1 MNNRDVA
8 SPLVGDAWV
17 ICAGVTQPPSAG
29 VHSGG
34 ALCHIQLLALCVAV
48 FGAVVGGCQLMVNPF
63 HDELAGPQQ
72 MTTPS
77 VEGARAATAAPSL
90 RQRGY
95 APVEIHA
102 ENGAVTHGPLYFE
115 DPFEDKGSEDGQ
127 FAWTGED
134 YLQAAYWRG
143 RFLVNTLLFPIS
155 AIVTP
160 PWTVMESDGHLS
172 RQALGMDHDA
182 QRAAEASSAAPPH
195 HDEGAAAQA
204 GG

>member
-1 MNNRDVA
+1 MLSRSGFGPTRAPGGVRRAACLPVLGVVVLA
-8 SPLVGDAWV
+8 S
-17 ICAGVTQPPSAG
+17 
-29 VHSGG
+29 
-34 ALCHIQLLALCVAV
+34 LA
-48 FGAVVGGCQLMVNPF
+48 GGCQLMVNPF

-77 VEGARAATAAPSL
+77 VEGARAAPTVPSL

-95 APVEIHA
+95 APVDIHA

-143 RFLVNTLLFPIS
+143 RFLVNVLLFPIS

-160 PWTVMESDGHLS
+160 PWTMMESDGRLS

-182 QRAAEASSAAPPH
+182 RRAVDAAAAAPPH
-195 HDEGAAAQA
+195 HDDSAATQA